1 MSGDLPCATRVS
13 AIRPILS
20 TPIRITSVPVSL
32 ARDGQSTRER
42 SSSGATCPLTT
53 VNSWA
58 TPRWVTGMPAAP
70 GTEIELEMPGTTVQ
84 AMPASASACASSMP
98 RPKTNGSPPFSR
110 TTALPCLACSISALL
125 MASWAMK
132 RP

>member
-1 MSGDLPCATRVS
+1 M
-13 AIRPILS
+13 
-20 TPIRITSVPVSL
+20 PVSR

-42 SSSGATCPLTT
+42 SSSGATWPLTT

-70 GTEIELEMPGTTVQ
+70 GTETELEMPGTTVQ
-84 AMPASASACASSMP
+84 GMPASASAWTSSMP
-98 RPKTNGSPPFSR
+98 RPKTNGSPPLSR
-110 TTALPCLACSISALL
+110 TTDLPCRAYSIRALL
-125 MASWAMK
+125 MASCAMA